1 MPTDVSLIALLAF
14 SALLPFL
21 IASGTCYV
29 KFSIVFLMMRNAMGL
44 QQVPSNMT
52 LNGIALL
59 LSLFVMAPVAQQAYE
74 HYSSGGGRIDSVAS
88 LNRFADEGLD
98 GYRSYLQ
105 KYAEPDLVAFFQRA
119 QGARQHGQE
128 ADGDAPLPGESFGEG
143 FGEEFNEARPSIL
156 ALLPAYAL
164 SEIKSAF
171 KIAFFLYVPFV
182 VVDLLISSI
191 LLALGM
197 MMMSPVTI
205 SVPVKLL
212 LFVALDG
219 WSLLSKG
226 LVLQYLDMA
235 G

>member
-1 MPTDVSLIALLAF
+1 MPTDVNLIALLAL

-29 KFSIVFLMMRNAMGL
+29 KFSIVFIMMRNAMGL

-59 LSLFVMAPVAQQAYE
+59 LSLFVMAPVAQQAYD
-74 HYSSGGGRIDSVAS
+74 HYRHGGARIDSVES
-88 LNRFADEGLD
+88 LTTFADEGLD
-98 GYRSYLQ
+98 GYRTYLQ
-105 KYAEPDLVAFFQRA
+105 KYADPELVKFFQRA
-119 QGARQHGQE
+119 QSARQHGQE
-128 ADGDAPLPGESFGEG
+128 GDDDTAPM
-143 FGEEFNEARPSIL
+143 NELQEDDARPSVL

-219 WSLLSKG
+219 WTLLSKG

>member
-1 MPTDVSLIALLAF
+1 MPTDVSLIALLAV
-14 SALLPFL
+14 ATLLPFL
-21 IASGTCYV
+21 IASGTCYI
-29 KFSIVFLMMRNAMGL
+29 KFSIVFIMMRNAMGL

-74 HYSSGGGRIDSVAS
+74 HYSSECSSEGGRIHSVES
-88 LNRFADEGLD
+88 LNRFADEGLG

-105 KYAEPDLVAFFQRA
+105 KYADPDLVAFFQRA
-119 QGARQHGQE
+119 QSARQYGQE
-128 ADGDAPLPGESFGEG
+128 ADDDAAPPDHAMDDE
-143 FGEEFNEARPSIL
+143 RPSIL

-219 WSLLSKG
+219 WTLLSKG
-226 LVLQYLDMA
+226 LVSQYLDMA
-235 G
+235 GA

>member
-29 KFSIVFLMMRNAMGL
+29 KFSIVFIMMRNAMGL

-59 LSLFVMAPVAQQAYE
+59 LSLFVMAPVAQQAYRHFNE
-74 HYSSGGGRIDSVAS
+74 GGVRIDSVES

-98 GYRSYLQ
+98 GYRHYLQ
-105 KYAEPDLVAFFQRA
+105 KYSDPDLVAFFQRA
-119 QGARQHGQE
+119 QSARQHGQE
-128 ADGDAPLPGESFGEG
+128 DDGQDLAFNNNDVADVADDD
-143 FGEEFNEARPSIL
+143 ARPSIL

-219 WSLLSKG
+219 WTLLSKG
-226 LVLQYLDMA
+226 LVQQYLDMA

>member
-29 KFSIVFLMMRNAMGL
+29 KFSIVFIMMRNAMGL

-59 LSLFVMAPVAQQAYE
+59 LSLFVMAPVAQQAYS
-74 HYSSGGGRIDSVAS
+74 HFNSSGARIDSVES

-98 GYRSYLQ
+98 GYRGYLQ
-105 KYAEPDLVAFFQRA
+105 KYADPDLVVFFQKA
-119 QGARQHGQE
+119 QSARQHGQE
-128 ADGDAPLPGESFGEG
+128 DNGEAQYNVAPDA
-143 FGEEFNEARPSIL
+143 EARPSIL

-182 VVDLLISSI
+182 VVDLLISAI

-219 WSLLSKG
+219 WTLLSQG
-226 LVLQYLDMA
+226 LVKQYLDMA

>member
-29 KFSIVFLMMRNAMGL
+29 KFSIVFIMMRNAMGL

-59 LSLFVMAPVAQQAYE
+59 LSLFVMAPVAQQAYQHFNE
-74 HYSSGGGRIDSVAS
+74 SGARIDSVES

-98 GYRSYLQ
+98 GYRHYLQ
-105 KYAEPDLVAFFQRA
+105 KYSDPDLVAFFQRA
-119 QGARQHGQE
+119 QSARQRGQE
-128 ADGDAPLPGESFGEG
+128 DDGQDTIFSGGDAVGE
-143 FGEEFNEARPSIL
+143 EARPSIL

-219 WSLLSKG
+219 WTLLSKG
-226 LVLQYLDMA
+226 LVQQYLDMA

>member
-1 MPTDVSLIALLAF
+1 MPTDISLIALLAF
-14 SALLPFL
+14 AALLPFL

-29 KFSIVFLMMRNAMGL
+29 KFSIVFIMMRNAMGL

-59 LSLFVMAPVAQQAYE
+59 LSLFVMAPVTQQV
-74 HYSSGGGRIDSVAS
+74 YSHFQNEGVQITDAAS
-88 LNRFADEGLD
+88 LQRFADEGLD

-105 KYAEPDLVAFFQRA
+105 KYSEPELVAFFTRA
-119 QGARQHGQE
+119 QTARQHASDDAGDGSGNDGMSH
-128 ADGDAPLPGESFGEG
+128 ADAGDD
-143 FGEEFNEARPSIL
+143 ARPSIL

-212 LFVALDG
+212 LFVTLDG
-219 WSLLSKG
+219 WTLLSKG

>member
-29 KFSIVFLMMRNAMGL
+29 KFSIVFIMMRNAMGL

-59 LSLFVMAPVAQQAYE
+59 LSLFVMAPVAQQAYQHFNE
-74 HYSSGGGRIDSVAS
+74 GGVRIDSVES

-98 GYRSYLQ
+98 GYRNYLQ
-105 KYAEPDLVAFFQRA
+105 KYSDPDLVAFFQRA
-119 QGARQHGQE
+119 QSARQHGQE
-128 ADGDAPLPGESFGEG
+128 DDGQDLAFNNTDAGGEA
-143 FGEEFNEARPSIL
+143 ARPSIL

-219 WSLLSKG
+219 WTLLSKG
-226 LVLQYLDMA
+226 LVQQYLDMA

>member
-1 MPTDVSLIALLAF
+1 MPTDINLIALLAF
-14 SALLPFL
+14 AALLPFL

-29 KFSIVFLMMRNAMGL
+29 KFSIVFIMMRNAMGL

-59 LSLFVMAPVAQQAYE
+59 LSLFVMAPVAQQAYTHFQTE
-74 HYSSGGGRIDSVAS
+74 GTRIDSVES
-88 LNRFADEGLD
+88 MNHFADEGLGD
-98 GYRSYLQ
+98 YRAYLQ
-105 KYAEPDLVAFFQRA
+105 KYSDPDLVAFFQRA
-119 QGARQHGQE
+119 QTARQIASAKDGSDGADDAQAE
-128 ADGDAPLPGESFGEG
+128 AASGE
-143 FGEEFNEARPSIL
+143 RPPSIL

-212 LFVALDG
+212 LFVTLDG
-219 WSLLSKG
+219 WTLLSKG

>member
-21 IASGTCYV
+21 IAAGTCYV
-29 KFSIVFLMMRNAMGL
+29 KFSIVFIMMRNAMGL

-52 LNGIALL
+52 LNGIALM
-59 LSLFVMAPVAQQAYE
+59 LSLFVMAPVAQQAYQ
-74 HYSSGGGRIDSVAS
+74 HFNTSGARIDSVQS
-88 LNRFADEGLD
+88 LTRFADEGLD
-98 GYRSYLQ
+98 GYRGYLQ
-105 KYAEPDLVAFFQRA
+105 KYADPDLVVFFQKA
-119 QGARQHGQE
+119 QTARQHGQDDDGSRE
-128 ADGDAPLPGESFGEG
+128 A
-143 FGEEFNEARPSIL
+143 EFASEAQRPSIL

-182 VVDLLISSI
+182 VVDLLISAI

-219 WSLLSKG
+219 WTLLSQG
-226 LVLQYLDMA
+226 LVKQYLDMA

>member
-1 MPTDVSLIALLAF
+1 
-14 SALLPFL
+14 
-21 IASGTCYV
+21 
-29 KFSIVFLMMRNAMGL
+29 
-44 QQVPSNMT
+44 
-52 LNGIALL
+52 
-59 LSLFVMAPVAQQAYE
+59 VAQQAAS
-74 HYSSGGGRIDSVAS
+74 HFQSSNARIDSVES
-88 LNRFADEGLD
+88 LNRFADEGLS
-98 GYRSYLQ
+98 GYRAYLQ
-105 KYAEPDLVAFFQRA
+105 KYADPDLVNFFQRA
-119 QGARQHGQE
+119 QTARLLGDEEAEQHDD
-128 ADGDAPLPGESFGEG
+128 ALDG
-143 FGEEFNEARPSIL
+143 EARPSIL

-182 VVDLLISSI
+182 VVDLLISAI

-219 WSLLSKG
+219 WTLLSKG

>member
-1 MPTDVSLIALLAF
+1 MPTDVSLIALLSF

-29 KFSIVFLMMRNAMGL
+29 KFSIVFIMMRNAMGL

-59 LSLFVMAPVAQQAYE
+59 LSLFVMAPVAQQAYD
-74 HYSSGGGRIDSVAS
+74 HFSRGARIDSVAS
-88 LNRFADEGLD
+88 LNSFADEGLS
-98 GYRSYLQ
+98 GYRNYLK
-105 KYAEPDLVAFFQRA
+105 KYADPDLVAFFQRA
-119 QGARQHGQE
+119 QNARQHGQ
-128 ADGDAPLPGESFGEG
+128 DGDEDYAPRQDA
-143 FGEEFNEARPSIL
+143 EAEYDAERPSIL

-219 WSLLSKG
+219 WTLLSKG
-226 LVLQYLDMA
+226 LVLQYLDVA